1 VSRRTVHKYKNIG
14 DEVGKLMVIGIP
26 AGLEDFFK
34 ELGVP
39 VTDEKN
45 FTLLPYPY
53 EIDRIIEISKKH
65 GVTYVPTLNRQSQ

>member
-1 VSRRTVHKYKNIG
+1 
-14 DEVGKLMVIGIP
+14 MVIEIP
-26 AGLEDFFK
+26 AGFEDFFK

-53 EIDRIIEISKKH
+53 EIDRIIEISKK
-65 GVTYVPTLNRQSQ
+65 TWCYLCSYSQPTKSVKLLTFAG